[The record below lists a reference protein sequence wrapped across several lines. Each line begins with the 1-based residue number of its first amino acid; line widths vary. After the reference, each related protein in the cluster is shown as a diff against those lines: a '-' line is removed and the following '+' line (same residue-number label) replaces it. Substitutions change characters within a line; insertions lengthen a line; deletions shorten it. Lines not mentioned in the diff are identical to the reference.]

1 MDQCKKLMNKF
12 PLVFDTSLKEFGL
25 TFKDKEFGAAVFHYN
40 PSDGFLA
47 GGGTRIPIQGATNLP
62 AGNTGE
68 AESSKFIA
76 HLSFQQNIGI
86 IVKDLHNNVGWVNF
100 GEENIRGLVW
110 CYSEDLFHF

>member
-25 TFKDKEFGAAVFHYN
+25 TFKDVEFATSFDN
-40 PSDGFLA
+40 PSNSFLA
-47 GGGTRIPIQGATNLP
+47 GVGTRIPTQGATNLP
-62 AGNTGE
+62 ASNTGE
-68 AESSKFIA
+68 AESSRFVV